1 MNDELGSLDPLN
13 FNWET
18 TLRKIAFCVVLVVVW
33 ASFPSVEE
41 ARAQGLAAAPQSA
54 PVGPANASSEAD
66 GDGSNSP
73 QSVLEILSAGG
84 IVGMLIMLLSIAAVA
99 LVIEHV
105 MTIRAAVL
113 MPPGLAE
120 ETRELLAAGKVGP
133 ASQRCQM
140 QQSFLAHVLTA
151 GLAEAD
157 GGWPAVEKAMEDATA
172 EQSARLFRK
181 IEYLS
186 VIGNIAP
193 MMGLL
198 GTVIG
203 MIFAF
208 REVADTQGAARA
220 ADLAEGIY
228 LALVTTVEGLIVA
241 IPSLAAFAV
250 FRNRVDQLVAES
262 TYVAQHVFAPWKRR
276 MGVPGRPAP
285 PIAENLIRPTPPP
298 IEGER

>member
-1 MNDELGSLDPLN
+1 
-13 FNWET
+13 
-18 TLRKIAFCVVLVVVW
+18 
-33 ASFPSVEE
+33 
-41 ARAQGLAAAPQSA
+41 
-54 PVGPANASSEAD
+54 EAD

-120 ETRELLAAGKVGP
+120 EARELLAAGKLGP

-285 PIAENLIRPTPPP
+285 PIAPTPPP
-298 IEGER
+298 VGGER

>member
-1 MNDELGSLDPLN
+1 MRRTNAFMIVVALASCLSLGS
-13 FNWET
+13 
-18 TLRKIAFCVVLVVVW
+18 
-33 ASFPSVEE
+33 ASAAEGPAPSAPSAPAPSAPAPSV
-41 ARAQGLAAAPQSA
+41 GGHGAAASESPADESA
-54 PVGPANASSEAD
+54 PGQSL
-66 GDGSNSP
+66 GD
-73 QSVLEILSAGG
+73 ILKAGG
-84 IVGMLIMLLSIAAVA
+84 VIGMLIMLLSVAAVA

-105 MTIRAAVL
+105 MTIRASVL
-113 MPPGLAE
+113 MPPGLGE
-120 ETRELLAAGKVGP
+120 EVYDLLAAGKVGP
-133 ASQRCQM
+133 ADQRCQM
-140 QQSFLAHVLTA
+140 QPSFLAHVLGA
-151 GLAEAD
+151 GLAEVD
-157 GGWPAVEKAMEDATA
+157 GGWPAVEKAVEDATA

-250 FRNRVDQLVAES
+250 FRNRVDHLVAEV
-262 TYVAQHVFAPWKRR
+262 TYVAQHVFAPLKRNR
-276 MGVPGRPAP
+276 TAGPPKAPAP
-285 PIAENLIRPTPPP
+285 PKAPPQGP
-298 IEGER
+298 SPPRGGGGS

>member
-1 MNDELGSLDPLN
+1 MG
-13 FNWET
+13 
-18 TLRKIAFCVVLVVVW
+18 KMAFCVVVFAVLTSPCSMQDVW
-33 ASFPSVEE
+33 AQESE
-41 ARAQGLAAAPQSA
+41 AAPPAALGGAASVPSKA
-54 PVGPANASSEAD
+54 GPD
-66 GDGSNSP
+66 DDGSGSP
-73 QSVLEILSAGG
+73 QSFWEILSAGG
-84 IVGMLIMLLSIAAVA
+84 LVGMLIMLLSVAAVA

-120 ETRELLAAGKVGP
+120 EVHELLAAGKVGP
-133 ASQRCQM
+133 ADQRCRIEP
-140 QQSFLAHVLTA
+140 SFLAHVLGA

-157 GGWPAVEKAMEDATA
+157 GGWPAVEKAVEDATA

-250 FRNRVDQLVAES
+250 FRNRVDHLVAEV
-262 TYVAQHVFAPWKRR
+262 TYVAQHVFAPMKRNWTASPPR
-276 MGVPGRPAP
+276 ASAPPKGPAP
-285 PIAENLIRPTPPP
+285 PPV
-298 IEGER
+298 GGGH

>member
-1 MNDELGSLDPLN
+1 MKQ
-13 FNWET
+13 
-18 TLRKIAFCVVLVVVW
+18 TLIFVVVLAATAWICSIDCGW
-33 ASFPSVEE
+33 AQEPGVLPPDT
-41 ARAQGLAAAPQSA
+41 GAASAGQATAPAPDSSSGQSLKDILTA
-54 PVGPANASSEAD
+54 GGPVG
-66 GDGSNSP
+66 
-73 QSVLEILSAGG
+73 V
-84 IVGMLIMLLSIAAVA
+84 LIMLLSIAAVA

-105 MTIRAAVL
+105 MTIRAGVL
-113 MPPGLAE
+113 IPPGLGEEVREMLTAGRVAE
-120 ETRELLAAGKVGP
+120 AD
-133 ASQRCQM
+133 QRCRDTP
-140 QQSFLAHVLTA
+140 SLLSHVIRA

-157 GGWPAVEKAMEDATA
+157 GGWPAMEKAMEDATA

-203 MIFAF
+203 MIIAF

-250 FRNRVDQLVAES
+250 FRNRVDHLVAEA
-262 TYVAQHVFAPWKRR
+262 TYVVQHVYAPVKRR
-276 MGVPGRPAP
+276 RPAGRSKTP
-285 PIAENLIRPTPPP
+285 QPPP
-298 IEGER
+298 VGGGS

>member
-1 MNDELGSLDPLN
+1 MRRIN
-13 FNWET
+13 FYMV
-18 TLRKIAFCVVLVVVW
+18 LIAALAWF
-33 ASFPSVEE
+33 AFAEG
-41 ARAQGLAAAPQSA
+41 ARAQDTAPAGGPASPATASAGPEGSDDGSGGPQSLIETLK
-54 PVGPANASSEAD
+54 SFIK
-66 GDGSNSP
+66 
-73 QSVLEILSAGG
+73 ILSAGG
-84 IVGMLIMLLSIAAVA
+84 LVGVLIMLLSVAAAA

-113 MPPGLAE
+113 MPPGLADE
-120 ETRELLAAGKVGP
+120 VRDLLASGKVVE
-133 ASQRCQM
+133 ADQRCRLEP
-140 QQSFLAHVLTA
+140 SFLSHVIWA
-151 GLAEAD
+151 GLAEVD
-157 GGWPAVEKAMEDATA
+157 GGWPAIEKAVEDATA

-208 REVADTQGAARA
+208 REVADTQGDYARA
-220 ADLAEGIY
+220 PDLAEGIY

-250 FRNRVDQLVAES
+250 FRNRVDHLVAEV
-262 TYVAQHVFAPWKRR
+262 TYVAQHVFAPLKRGR
-276 MGVPGRPAP
+276 SGVLPQAPPPPPARGRP
-285 PIAENLIRPTPPP
+285 
-298 IEGER
+298 

>member
-1 MNDELGSLDPLN
+1 M
-13 FNWET
+13 
-18 TLRKIAFCVVLVVVW
+18 RKISLCVLVLSALVLIGMSRATFAQQPG
-33 ASFPSVEE
+33 AS
-41 ARAQGLAAAPQSA
+41 
-54 PVGPANASSEAD
+54 PAD
-66 GDGSNSP
+66 SP
-73 QSVLEILSAGG
+73 QSFWDILAAGG
-84 IVGMLIMLLSIAAVA
+84 PVGMLIMLLSVAAMA
-99 LVIEHV
+99 LVIEHI

-113 MPPGLAE
+113 MPPGLGNE
-120 ETRELLAAGKVGP
+120 VRGLLSVGNLAGADQACRQKPG
-133 ASQRCQM
+133 
-140 QQSFLAHVLTA
+140 FLAFVVKA

-193 MMGLL
+193 MLGLL

-208 REVADTQGAARA
+208 REVANTQGAARA

-250 FRNRVDQLVAES
+250 FRNRVDQLVAEAA
-262 TYVAQHVFAPWKRR
+262 YVAQHAFAPLKR
-276 MGVPGRPAP
+276 GQTANRPKGQ
-285 PIAENLIRPTPPP
+285 TPPP
-298 IEGER
+298 VGGRP

>member
-1 MNDELGSLDPLN
+1 MRTIHVGVIALVLAGWLFVGPATRARGSAAPTAAGAD
-13 FNWET
+13 
-18 TLRKIAFCVVLVVVW
+18 R
-33 ASFPSVEE
+33 
-41 ARAQGLAAAPQSA
+41 AAAPHS
-54 PVGPANASSEAD
+54 PDKGPASD
-66 GDGSNSP
+66 
-73 QSVLEILSAGG
+73 QSFFEILRAGG
-84 IVGMLIMLLSIAAVA
+84 VIGLLILLLSIAAVA

-105 MTIRAAVL
+105 MTIRASVL
-113 MPPGLAE
+113 MPEGLPE
-120 ETRELLAAGKVGP
+120 EVHQLLAAGKVGQ
-133 ASQRCQM
+133 AGQRCRM
-140 QQSFLAHVLTA
+140 QPSLLAHVLGA
-151 GLAEAD
+151 GLAEAE
-157 GGWPAVEKAMEDATA
+157 GGWPAVEKATEDATA

-203 MIFAF
+203 MILAF

-250 FRNRVDQLVAES
+250 FRNRVDQLVAEAA
-262 TYVAQHVFAPWKRR
+262 YVAQHVFAPLKRAQPSGPPR
-276 MGVPGRPAP
+276 RPGP
-285 PIAENLIRPTPPP
+285 PKPPSPPTT
-298 IEGER
+298 GGGS

>member
-1 MNDELGSLDPLN
+1 MG
-13 FNWET
+13 
-18 TLRKIAFCVVLVVVW
+18 KVAFCVVVLAVLT
-33 ASFPSVEE
+33 SPCL
-41 ARAQGLAAAPQSA
+41 ARDAWAQGSEAAPPGAAGDAAGVPSEPA
-54 PVGPANASSEAD
+54 PEA
-66 GDGSNSP
+66 GGSGAPHSFW
-73 QSVLEILSAGG
+73 EILSAGG
-84 IVGMLIMLLSIAAVA
+84 LVGMLIMLLSVAAVA

-105 MTIRAAVL
+105 MTIRASVL

-120 ETRELLAAGKVGP
+120 DVHELLASGKVGP
-133 ASQRCQM
+133 ADQRCRIEP
-140 QQSFLAHVLTA
+140 SFLAHVLGA
-151 GLAEAD
+151 GLAEVE
-157 GGWPAVEKAMEDATA
+157 GGWPAVEKAVEDATA

-203 MIFAF
+203 MVFAF

-250 FRNRVDQLVAES
+250 FRNRVDHLVAEV
-262 TYVAQHVFAPWKRR
+262 TYVAQHVFAPIKRNWTA
-276 MGVPGRPAP
+276 GPPQAPAP
-285 PIAENLIRPTPPP
+285 PHAPAPPKGPTPPP
-298 IEGER
+298 VGGTG